1 MNEEPPTAKHSP
13 TTAAEPSAHP
23 SADALEEANAS
34 LVARIA
40 ELEQELTA
48 ARAVGT
54 SAVWATT
61 QSLDDAEVRVRE
73 LEAKLVDAEA
83 QRDAERTRAEQ
94 LLAEEHDLR
103 AQLERRA
110 FSPEPEQRRTR
121 RALEIDALVRLH
133 SAGLAAGVKDERA
146 LSAALRLGAELCDD
160 VELSASAD

>member
-1 MNEEPPTAKHSP
+1 MAKHSP
-13 TTAAEPSAHP
+13 TTAAELAAHP

-48 ARAVGT
+48 ARAAGT

-61 QSLDDAEVRVRE
+61 QSLDDVEARARE

-94 LLAEEHDLR
+94 LLTEADDLR
-103 AQLERRA
+103 TLLGRRT
-110 FSPEPEQRRTR
+110 FSPEQRRTR

-133 SAGLAAGVKDERA
+133 RAGVTAGVKDERA

>member
-1 MNEEPPTAKHSP
+1 MAKHSP
-13 TTAAEPSAHP
+13 TTTAEPSAHP
-23 SADALEEANAS
+23 SADALEEANES

-48 ARAVGT
+48 ARAAGT

-61 QSLDDAEVRVRE
+61 QSLDAAEARARE
-73 LEAKLVDAEA
+73 LEAKLIDAEA

-94 LLAEEHDLR
+94 LLADAEDLR
-103 AQLERRA
+103 EKLERRL
-110 FSPEPEQRRTR
+110 SSTEPEPRRTR

-133 SAGLAAGVKDERA
+133 RAGLAAGVKDERA

-160 VELSASAD
+160 VERTASASAG

>member
-1 MNEEPPTAKHSP
+1 MAKHSP
-13 TTAAEPSAHP
+13 TPAAEPAAHP

-48 ARAVGT
+48 ARAAGT

-61 QSLDDAEVRVRE
+61 QSLDDAEARARE
-73 LEAKLVDAEA
+73 LEATLLDAEA
-83 QRDAERTRAEQ
+83 QRDVERTRAEQ
-94 LLAEEHDLR
+94 LLADAEDLR
-103 AQLERRA
+103 TQFEHRP
-110 FSPEPEQRRTR
+110 FSTQSEQRRTR

-133 SAGLAAGVKDERA
+133 RAGLTAGVKDERA

-160 VELSASAD
+160 VERSADSTD